1 MWCRRKADEVAANRI
16 QGTTDLAAAARE
28 HATAATGKQVTGW
41 QYDANSGYYYDVA
54 SQMYFDPQTQR
65 YFDCKA
71 NKWIESEKP
80 SAEKLATGDVKPVSF
95 AKGTRQPDRWGL

>member
-1 MWCRRKADEVAANRI
+1 MEDEQTVHCPWCFEPV
-16 QGTTDLAAAARE
+16 E
-28 HATAATGKQVTGW
+28 
-41 QYDANSGYYYDVA
+41 
-54 SQMYFDPQTQR
+54 MYFDPQTQR